1 MLRKILVPTD
11 SSAHAQKA
19 IDFACDLALKYGA
32 TLYVM
37 HVVSETDVPG
47 WVQEYIEAEGIK
59 EPPQSVYLEKIG
71 QRIIELA
78 EKQIKGKGVEHFESM
93 VELGN
98 PAEKITKFAK
108 ENDVDMIVMGSRGL
122 SEVKGLL
129 LGSVSH
135 KVCNMAKCTC
145 VTVK

>member
-32 TLYVM
+32 MLYVM
-37 HVVSETDVPG
+37 HVVSESDVPE
-47 WVQEYIEAEGIK
+47 WVQEYIKAEGIK

-78 EKQIKGKGVEHFESM
+78 EKQIKEKGVEKFRSM
-93 VELGN
+93 VDLGN
-98 PAEKITKFAK
+98 PAEKITEFARK
-108 ENDVDMIVMGSRGL
+108 NDVDMIVMGSRGL

>member
-19 IDFACDLALKYGA
+19 IDFACDLALKYRA
-32 TLYVM
+32 KLYVM
-37 HVVSETDVPG
+37 HVVSETDVPE
-47 WVQEYIEAEGIK
+47 WVQEYIKAEGIK
-59 EPPQSVYLEKIG
+59 EPPQNVYLEKIG
-71 QRIIELA
+71 RRIIELA
-78 EKQIKGKGVEHFESM
+78 EKQIKGKGVENFESM

-98 PAEKITKFAK
+98 PSEKITEFAK
-108 ENDVDMIVMGSRGL
+108 GNDVDMIVMGSRGL
-122 SEVKGLL
+122 GEVKGLL

>member
-32 TLYVM
+32 KLYVM
-37 HVVSETDVPG
+37 HVVSETDVPE
-47 WVQEYIEAEGIK
+47 WVQEYIKAEGIK

-78 EKQIKGKGVEHFESM
+78 EKQIKEKGVTNIESM

-98 PAEKITKFAK
+98 PAEKITEFAK

-135 KVCNMAKCTC
+135 KVCNMAECTC